1 VNLQDMIA
9 GCTEDSKRWF
19 PDTQSVEFMTLAM
32 CGEAGEV
39 ANLVKKFARGS
50 ISEDRLREMVPEEI
64 IDVLVYLCNI
74 MGLPI
79 FEGIDWEAIWL
90 NKRLYNESRF
100 KQTTYARLPQ
110 QVLAEAGLAPEQKQ
124 NWQTPGEFAS

>member
-1 VNLQDMIA
+1 MNLQDMIT
-9 GCTEDSKRWF
+9 GCTEDSQRWF
-19 PDTQSVEFMTLAM
+19 PGTQGIDFMTLAM

-39 ANLVKKFARGS
+39 ANIVKKYIRGS
-50 ISEDRLREMVPEEI
+50 MSEDRLREEAPEEI
-64 IDVLVYLCNI
+64 VDVLIYLCNM

-79 FEGIDWEAIWL
+79 FEGIDWEAIWH

-100 KQTTYARLPQ
+100 RQTTYTRLPQ